1 MYKLR
6 VSFLV
11 LSLLFLPGCAAVALT
26 AGSMAAGEGINH
38 TLSGISYKT
47 FAASIDEMRV
57 ATFKTLDRLDMDV
70 TDQEQTPSGWKIM
83 AKAYDRQIEIELE
96 ALTKRA
102 TRMRVVAH
110 QGGFFFRDAATST
123 EIIIQTAET
132 LDMELQAAVQSPAPS
147 SESAQLNRRY

>member
-1 MYKLR
+1 MYNIR

-47 FAASIDEMRV
+47 FSASIDDMRV

-70 TDQEQTPSGWKIM
+70 TDQEQMPSGWKIM

-123 EIIIQTAET
+123 EIIIQTVET
-132 LDMELQAAVQSPAPS
+132 LDMELQAAVQSPATP
-147 SESAQLNRRY
+147 SESAQLNRRD

>member
-1 MYKLR
+1 MYNIR

-38 TLSGISYKT
+38 TLSGITYKT
-47 FAASIDEMRV
+47 FAVSVDDLRV
-57 ATFKTLDRLDMDV
+57 ATFKTLDRLDMEVIDRK
-70 TDQEQTPSGWKIM
+70 QTVSGWEIV
-83 AKAYDRQIEIELE
+83 AKAYDRKIEIELE

-102 TRMRVVAH
+102 TRMRVVANK
-110 QGGFFFRDAATST
+110 GGIFFKDAATST
-123 EIIIQTAET
+123 EIILQTAET
-132 LDMELQAAVQSPAPS
+132 LEMEAEAALQSKAKA